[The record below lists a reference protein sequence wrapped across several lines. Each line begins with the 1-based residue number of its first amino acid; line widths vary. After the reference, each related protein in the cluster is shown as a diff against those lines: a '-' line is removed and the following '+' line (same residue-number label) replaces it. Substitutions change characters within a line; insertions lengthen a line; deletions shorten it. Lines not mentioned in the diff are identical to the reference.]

1 MYEEQQNIFYYIT
14 VMNENYVHPPMPEG
28 VREGILKGMYL
39 LNDRDDANRDSGP
52 SVQLIGSG
60 TILREVEAAADL
72 LHDDFGVNAS
82 VWSAPSF
89 TELRRDG
96 EDARRWNMLHPEN
109 TPRKSYVEQCLESR
123 SGPVVAATDY
133 VKLFAD
139 QIREFVP
146 RRYVALGTDGY
157 GRSDVRAELR
167 KFFEVNRNY
176 VVVAALA
183 ALADDGE
190 LPRSRIKEAIDK
202 YGIDPDKPNPLTV

>member
-1 MYEEQQNIFYYIT
+1 MYEKQENVFYYVT
-14 VMNENYVHPPMPEG
+14 VMNENYVHPAMPEG
-28 VREGILKGMYL
+28 SREGIVKGMYL
-39 LNDRDDANRDSGP
+39 LKDRHDSGP
-52 SVQLIGSG
+52 EVQLIGSG

-72 LHDDFGVNAS
+72 LHTDFGVNAS

-96 EDARRWNMLHPEN
+96 DDARRWNMLHPED
-109 TPRKSYVEQCLESR
+109 TPRKSYVQQCLEAR
-123 SGPVVAATDY
+123 GGPVVAATDY

-146 RRYVALGTDGY
+146 KRYIVLGTDGY

-167 KFFEVNRNY
+167 KFFEVNRYY
-176 VVVAALA
+176 VVIAALT

-190 LPRSRIKEAIDK
+190 VPRSRIKEAIDK
-202 YGIDPDKPNPLTV
+202 YAIDAEKPNPQTV